1 VPRTEST
8 AESGWRPGARLET
21 LRLRARLLERI
32 RSYFAGSGVLEVDT
46 PMLSRAAS
54 TDPAIESFQTHWQGP
69 SVSPAPLYLHTS
81 PAFPMKRLLAAGSGP
96 IYQLCHVFR
105 NGELGERHN
114 PEFLMLEWYRPGMDH
129 HALMDEIDVL
139 MATVLQGICDYAP
152 ARRLTYQQWFIN
164 ETGLD
169 PWSDPLD
176 AFRRFAQ
183 SELTSVPETMPGD
196 RLDPWLDLLL
206 THWLEPR
213 LDGMPLF
220 VHDYPVS
227 QASLA
232 RVRQQPQPVAER
244 FELYFKGIEL
254 ANGFCE
260 LADADE
266 QQRRFEADNAIRRQT
281 GLADM
286 PVDMRLVAALRDGLP
301 ECAGVALGV
310 DRLLM
315 SVAGIGDIDSAMPFG
330 MRRA

>member
-1 VPRTEST
+1 
-8 AESGWRPGARLET
+8 
-21 LRLRARLLERI
+21 
-32 RSYFAGSGVLEVDT
+32 
-46 PMLSRAAS
+46 MLSRAAS

-81 PAFPMKRLLAAGSGP
+81 PEFPMKRLLAAGSGP

-105 NGELGERHN
+105 NGELGARHN

-176 AFRRFAQ
+176 AFRRFAR

-220 VHDYPVS
+220 VNDYPVS

-254 ANGFCE
+254 ANGFSE

-266 QQRRFEADNAIRRQT
+266 QQRRFEADNATRRQT